1 MRTYRDEAVVLRTWK
16 LGEADRIIS
25 LFTRGHGKVRAVAK
39 GIRRTGSKFGAR
51 LEPFGHVDVQLAEGR
66 GSLETVIQAESLHP
80 PMLGA
85 VYERFCAAQVLVEA
99 ADRLVAEDGVPS
111 LPQYRLLL
119 GGLLALGRGEL
130 PMTAV
135 VDSYLLRGLAAAG
148 WAAMMDACASCGTT
162 ENLRWFSPQLGGAV
176 CPACRASGSV
186 SASPELLAL
195 LGALL
200 AGRWED
206 VQLTEEPLR
215 SRAHGVVSAYATWH
229 LDRSLR
235 SLPFLRTS

>member
-1 MRTYRDEAVVLRTWK
+1 MPAWQDFGEWNGGVAARRADLTEQEHLWATVARA
-16 LGEADRIIS
+16 EADRE
-25 LFTRGHGKVRAVAK
+25 TM
-39 GIRRTGSKFGAR
+39 AR
-51 LEPFGHVDVQLAEGR
+51 WPGDCL
-66 GSLETVIQAESLHP
+66 
-80 PMLGA
+80 LGA
-85 VYERFCAAQVLVEA
+85 MA
-99 ADRLVAEDGVPS
+99 GKPT
-111 LPQYRLLL
+111 
-119 GGLLALGRGEL
+119 GRAG
-130 PMTAV
+130 MFR
-135 VDSYLLRGLAAAG
+135 RGPENRAG
-148 WAAMMDACASCGTT
+148 TFMRRS
-162 ENLRWFSPQLGGAV
+162 
-176 CPACRASGSV
+176 CRASGSV

>member
-1 MRTYRDEAVVLRTWK
+1 
-16 LGEADRIIS
+16 
-25 LFTRGHGKVRAVAK
+25 
-39 GIRRTGSKFGAR
+39 
-51 LEPFGHVDVQLAEGR
+51 
-66 GSLETVIQAESLHP
+66 
-80 PMLGA
+80 
-85 VYERFCAAQVLVEA
+85 
-99 ADRLVAEDGVPS
+99 
-111 LPQYRLLL
+111 
-119 GGLLALGRGEL
+119 
-130 PMTAV
+130 MTAV

-206 VQLTEEPLR
+206 VQLTEEPLS

>member
-1 MRTYRDEAVVLRTWK
+1 
-16 LGEADRIIS
+16 
-25 LFTRGHGKVRAVAK
+25 
-39 GIRRTGSKFGAR
+39 
-51 LEPFGHVDVQLAEGR
+51 
-66 GSLETVIQAESLHP
+66 
-80 PMLGA
+80 
-85 VYERFCAAQVLVEA
+85 
-99 ADRLVAEDGVPS
+99 
-111 LPQYRLLL
+111 
-119 GGLLALGRGEL
+119 
-130 PMTAV
+130 MTAV

-206 VQLTEEPLR
+206 VQGGVGLCHMASR
-215 SRAHGVVSAYATWH
+215 SFLKVSAFPQ
-229 LDRSLR
+229 DKLR
-235 SLPFLRTS
+235 

>member
-1 MRTYRDEAVVLRTWK
+1 
-16 LGEADRIIS
+16 
-25 LFTRGHGKVRAVAK
+25 
-39 GIRRTGSKFGAR
+39 
-51 LEPFGHVDVQLAEGR
+51 
-66 GSLETVIQAESLHP
+66 
-80 PMLGA
+80 
-85 VYERFCAAQVLVEA
+85 
-99 ADRLVAEDGVPS
+99 
-111 LPQYRLLL
+111 
-119 GGLLALGRGEL
+119 
-130 PMTAV
+130 MTAV

-235 SLPFLRTS
+235 SLPFLRTSYGDEPCGPRVPVLCATPADAVK